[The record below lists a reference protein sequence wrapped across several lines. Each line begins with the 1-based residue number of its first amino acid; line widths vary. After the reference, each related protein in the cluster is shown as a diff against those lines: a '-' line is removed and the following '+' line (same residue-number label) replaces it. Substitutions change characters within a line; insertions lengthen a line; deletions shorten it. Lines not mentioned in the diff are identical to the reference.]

1 MKAVMKTKKAKAKAE
16 KKAKKAAK
24 KGEKTEETEKK
35 RKRDTAE
42 SSSPSPL
49 STPPPQKKPHVSS
62 SSAAVAVMGKVA
74 QELAE
79 NEKNAPASEALKS
92 IFAKKEVKG
101 NYLTMGTFNRYAQCN
116 KTFICI

>member
-1 MKAVMKTKKAKAKAE
+1 MKAVMKAKKAKAKAE

-24 KGEKTEETEKK
+24 KGDKGEETEKK

-42 SSSPSPL
+42 SSPRL
-49 STPPPQKKPHVSS
+49 TPPPQKKPHVSS

-79 NEKNAPASEALKS
+79 NEKNVPASEALKS

-101 NYLTMGTFNRYAQCN
+101 NYLTMGTFNRYA
-116 KTFICI
+116 